1 MVLFVAG
8 RTLAAWNRRNQVIR
22 AQFLGR
28 KFRTAKCLRRES
40 RKNRRNLTPFRS
52 VWQDLFWRE
61 TRTMSQAEPETE
73 QLLDRAVQG
82 DQTALGQLLERH
94 RQRLRHMIALRLDRR
109 LQARLDPS
117 DVLQETL
124 AEAARRLAD
133 YVQSRPLPFYPWLRQ
148 LAWERLVQLHRRHV
162 RAGKRSVRREQVVLP
177 LSDES
182 ALALADR
189 LMSRDSSPSDRLRR
203 NEQSRRVQAI
213 LAQLAESDREILV
226 LRYLEHLSTQEIA
239 AVLGLTPAG
248 VKTRQLRA
256 LQRLRDLLDDDVGG
270 DML

>member
-1 MVLFVAG
+1 MGAM
-8 RTLAAWNRRNQVIR
+8 N
-22 AQFLGR
+22 
-28 KFRTAKCLRRES
+28 
-40 RKNRRNLTPFRS
+40 
-52 VWQDLFWRE
+52 
-61 TRTMSQAEPETE
+61 QAEPDTE
-73 QLLDRAVQG
+73 QLLARAGHG
-82 DQTALGQLLERH
+82 DQAAPGQLLERH

-133 YVQSRPLPFYPWLRQ
+133 YARRRPLPFYPWLRQ

-162 RAGKRSVRREQVVLP
+162 RAGKRTVRREQADLP

-189 LMSRDSSPSDRLRR
+189 LVSRGSSPSARLRR
-203 NEQSRRVQAI
+203 GEQRRRVQVV
-213 LAQLAESDREILV
+213 LEQLAESDREVLV
-226 LRYLEHLSTQEIA
+226 LRYLEHLSTQEMA

-256 LQRLRDLLDDDVGG
+256 LQRLRDLLGDDVAE
-270 DML
+270 DMP

>member
-1 MVLFVAG
+1 M
-8 RTLAAWNRRNQVIR
+8 NQ
-22 AQFLGR
+22 
-28 KFRTAKCLRRES
+28 S
-40 RKNRRNLTPFRS
+40 
-52 VWQDLFWRE
+52 
-61 TRTMSQAEPETE
+61 EPDTE
-73 QLLDRAVQG
+73 QLLACAAQG
-82 DQTALGQLLERH
+82 DEAALGQLLERH

-109 LQARLDPS
+109 LQARLDTS

-133 YVQSRPLPFYPWLRQ
+133 YVRLRPLPFYPWLRQ

-162 RAGKRSVRREQVVLP
+162 RAGKRSVRREQAELP

-189 LMSRDSSPSDRLRR
+189 LVSRGSSPSARLRQS
-203 NEQSRRVQAI
+203 EQRRRVQAI
-213 LAQLAESDREILV
+213 LAQLAQSDREVLV
-226 LRYLEHLSTQEIA
+226 LRYLEHLSTQELA

-256 LQRLRDLLDDDVGG
+256 LQRLRDLLGDDDAE
-270 DML
+270 DLP